1 VANWYEVRDDED
13 AITALRA
20 EGYRV
25 TKEDFP
31 EAIGNPTTPL
41 ELLRH
46 FYARRQF
53 YNPDRRF
60 PDSIN
65 YKDGLDHVGGFLC
78 RREKL
83 GLSRAQAMK
92 EATILIEMIFKYEEF
107 FYLKTPIKEPSI
119 LTVDFVV
126 RKACAFAD
134 GEVPVVNDAKTE
146 AMVEELNQEYNREFA
161 ERDAREASERLA
173 RILEKLNVKK

>member
-1 VANWYEVRDDED
+1 MFLFVADE
-13 AITALRA
+13 AIDKLR
-20 EGYRV
+20 ELGYRV

-31 EAIGNPTTPL
+31 EAERGVTSPK
-41 ELLRH
+41 ELLRY
-46 FYARRQF
+46 FYARRKF

-65 YKDGLDHVGGFLC
+65 YKDGLDHVGGFLR

-83 GLSRAQAMK
+83 GLNRAQAIK

-107 FYLKTPIKEPSI
+107 FYLKTPIMEPSI
-119 LTVDFVV
+119 LTVGFVIT
-126 RKACAFAD
+126 KACAFAN
-134 GEVPVVNDAKTE
+134 GEVPAANAAETE
-146 AMVEELNQEYNREFA
+146 VMVEELNQEYNREFA
-161 ERDAREASERLA
+161 ERDAQEASERLA